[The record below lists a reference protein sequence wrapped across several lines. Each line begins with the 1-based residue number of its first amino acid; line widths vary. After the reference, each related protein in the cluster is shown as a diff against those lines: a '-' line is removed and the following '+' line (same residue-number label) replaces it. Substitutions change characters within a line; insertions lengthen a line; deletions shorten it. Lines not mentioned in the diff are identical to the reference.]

1 LNANSCAKTGT
12 CYLVFRAAEKRRSEP
27 QKKRTSRGRSDER
40 HWQVCNA
47 AERVYVEQLVAD
59 KFVSALA
66 DSMKATRCG
75 DPLGDKEIGMRQ
87 ARAATT

>member
-1 LNANSCAKTGT
+1 MQILARRLEPVILSFAVRRNG
-12 CYLVFRAAEKRRSEP
+12 AASHK
-27 QKKRTSRGRSDER
+27 KKRTSRGRSNER

-47 AERVYVEQLVAD
+47 AERVYVEQPVAD

>member
-1 LNANSCAKTGT
+1 MQTLAQRLEPGILSFALRRNGAASHKKTDI
-12 CYLVFRAAEKRRSEP
+12 
-27 QKKRTSRGRSDER
+27 DER

-47 AERVYVEQLVAD
+47 AERVYVEQPVAD

-75 DPLGDKEIGMRQ
+75 DRLGDKEIGMRQ